1 MSFLPAWIVAPA
13 LAALTVGYWIV
24 LRRPL
29 GVSGVLARFSRVR
42 EEAEFD
48 RGAAV
53 LQAEQAALEAAMTA
67 MTAEAF
73 GGSAMDLA
81 ATGTDGPA
89 AVAMPGQTEWPAPAP
104 APAEPEG
111 RACAPT
117 PTLGVHATFLVSLA
131 VGGLLVALFRG
142 RFGAGM
148 GAAFAARFASPAAQV
163 AALAGG
169 GVLVGFG
176 TALCGGCSSGHGLTG
191 CGRLM
196 PGSLVATATF
206 FGAAVA
212 VSLLLGRL
220 A

>member
-1 MSFLPAWIVAPA
+1 MTYWPAWIVAPA

-42 EEAEFD
+42 EEAGFD

-53 LQAEQAALEAAMTA
+53 LQSEQSALEAAMAA

-73 GGSAMDLA
+73 GPLATEEAASAA
-81 ATGTDGPA
+81 APA
-89 AVAMPGQTEWPAPAP
+89 APAASEWPAPP
-104 APAEPEG
+104 PEAARSASG
-111 RACAPT
+111 RTCAPT
-117 PTLGVHATFLVSLA
+117 PRLAVHATFLVALVA
-131 VGGLLVALFRG
+131 GGLLASLVRG
-142 RFGAGM
+142 SFGAGM
-148 GAAFAARFASPAAQV
+148 GSAFIAHLGAGAGSV
-163 AALAGG
+163 LALGAG

-176 TALCGGCSSGHGLTG
+176 TSLCGGCSAGHGLTG

-196 PGSLVATATF
+196 PGSLLATAVF
-206 FGAAVA
+206 FAAA
-212 VSLLLGRL
+212 IATALLVGRL

>member
-1 MSFLPAWIVAPA
+1 MTYLPPWMVAPA
-13 LAALTVGYWIV
+13 LGAITVGYWV
-24 LRRPL
+24 ALRRPL

-53 LQAEQAALEAAMTA
+53 LQSEQAALEAAMA
-67 MTAEAF
+67 ALTAEAF
-73 GGSAMDLA
+73 GPMDLA

-89 AVAMPGQTEWPAPAP
+89 LAAAPVQTEWPAPAP
-104 APAEPEG
+104 EPAATPQG
-111 RACAPT
+111 RICAPT
-117 PTLGVHATFLVSLA
+117 PRLSVHATFLVSLA
-131 VGGLLVALFRG
+131 VGGLLAALLRG
-142 RFGAGM
+142 SFGAGM
-148 GAAFAARFASPAAQV
+148 GSAFAARFGGGAGAI

-191 CGRLM
+191 SGRLM
-196 PGSLVATATF
+196 PGSLVATAVF
-206 FGAAVA
+206 FASAVG
-212 VSLLLGRL
+212 VSLLLGRI

>member
-1 MSFLPAWIVAPA
+1 VTFLPFWIVAPA
-13 LAALTVGYWIV
+13 LAALAVGYWIA

-29 GVSGVLARFSRVR
+29 GVSGVLARFSRIR

-53 LQAEQAALEAAMTA
+53 LQAEQAALEAAMSQL
-67 MTAEAF
+67 TAEAF
-73 GGSAMDLA
+73 GAELTS
-81 ATGTDGPA
+81 TGTDGTALAGAPA
-89 AVAMPGQTEWPAPAP
+89 HTEWPAPAP
-104 APAEPEG
+104 EAPAVPEG
-111 RACAPT
+111 RVCAPT
-117 PTLGVHATFLVSLA
+117 PRLAVHATFLVSIA
-131 VGGLLVALFRG
+131 VGGLLASLVRG
-142 RFGAGM
+142 GFGAGM
-148 GAAFAARFASPAAQV
+148 GTAFAAQFGTGAGSI

-196 PGSLVATATF
+196 PGSLLATVVF
-206 FGAAVA
+206 FSSAVA
-212 VSLLLGRL
+212 ASILLGRL